1 MGFDVPALGGGLG
14 PVSKKLPPLKVVEV
28 TCGAAMVDL
37 GFENE
42 LKSGNADVVFCGCG
56 GED

>member
-1 MGFDVPALGGGLG
+1 LG
-14 PVSKKLPPLKVVEV
+14 PVSKKPPPLKVVEV

-37 GFENE
+37 GFEKE